1 MEGILFQVLEYV
13 GHAAYLSL
21 AQSHRASQHQQSGPA
36 AYRGLPCP
44 PAGTV
49 ITKHTPQLACIIIQY
64 FIPVAGAS
72 YLAQFALHWGRN
84 QQVIT
89 ACSFPM
95 HACVLFTF
103 LGHQQVW
110 SYYIVSFIILHT
122 HTHTLYESLFLKI
135 NSSPT
140 DFVIL
145 KRKGNNR

>member
-1 MEGILFQVLEYV
+1 MEGIYSRCWSMQDTQPIYHLHSHIELGNTNSPVRQHIEACPA
-13 GHAAYLSL
+13 HRP
-21 AQSHRASQHQQSGPA
+21 AQSLLH
-36 AYRGLPCP
+36 
-44 PAGTV
+44 T
-49 ITKHTPQLACIIIQY
+49 HTPQLACIIIQY

-110 SYYIVSFIILHT
+110 SYYIVSFIILYT
-122 HTHTLYESLFLKI
+122 HTRTHSTRAFFLNKFI
-135 NSSPT
+135 TNRFRHFKT
-140 DFVIL
+140 
-145 KRKGNNR
+145 KRE